1 MKLKNKNEH
10 LCNDPVQRRLT
21 DMACI
26 NMETLIIT
34 FAQAPKKQTRPAK
47 KKTIKQKAA
56 AHKSESTIL
65 YQN

>member
-1 MKLKNKNEH
+1 MQR
-10 LCNDPVQRRLT
+10 DPVQRRLT
-21 DMACI
+21 DTASM

-34 FAQAPKKQTRPAK
+34 FAQAPKKQTRPTK
-47 KKTIKQKAA
+47 KKTIKQKVV

>member
-1 MKLKNKNEH
+1 MKLKNKNVH
-10 LCNDPVQRRLT
+10 LCNDRSAGLT
-21 DMACI
+21 DMASM

-34 FAQAPKKQTRPAK
+34 FAKAPKKQTRPAK

-56 AHKSESTIL
+56 ANKSESTIV

>member
-1 MKLKNKNEH
+1 M
-10 LCNDPVQRRLT
+10 QWSRAGLT
-21 DMACI
+21 DMVSM

-34 FAQAPKKQTRPAK
+34 FAKAPKKQTRTAK